1 MKNLFLSLPGGGVR
15 GALTCRPLIRLEKQT
30 GKLCRDIFKGVAGTS
45 TGSDLAG
52 AIAAGI
58 PCEEVA
64 AMYREDTPQIFD
76 HCGPIADA
84 LLISRGYKYDIL
96 NLQQVLR
103 KRLGPAADRAINS
116 FPILLLITARG
127 VDGKQWYFTQDRT
140 PNDKDG
146 KYSLVDCCC
155 ASSAAPVYFQPYT
168 IPGIGQLVDGGVGVA
183 GDPVYELAV
192 EAFAHAGFKPEASA
206 IVSIGTGKNPVQS
219 SVPEHN
225 LVNKLGWIIGM
236 LLDAPVAL
244 APELVRR
251 HYGAATFYQYDI
263 ALKTQIAMDQAA
275 RVPELEQYGER
286 LADSINWDEILA
298 A

>member
-1 MKNLFLSLPGGGVR
+1 MKDLFLSLPGGGVR

-45 TGSDLAG
+45 TGSDLAA

-58 PCEEVA
+58 ACEEIA
-64 AMYREDTPQIFD
+64 AMYREDTPQIFN
-76 HCGPIADA
+76 HSGLVANS
-84 LLISRGYKYDIL
+84 LLATRGYKYDIL
-96 NLQQVLR
+96 GLQRVLH
-103 KRLGPAADRAINS
+103 KRLGQSADQPINS

-146 KYSLVDCCC
+146 KYSLLDCCC
-155 ASSAAPVYFQPYT
+155 ASSAAPIYFQPYT

-183 GDPVYELAV
+183 GNPVYELAV
-192 EAFAHAGFKPEASA
+192 EAFEHAGFKPEASA
-206 IVSIGTGKNPVQS
+206 IVSIGTGKNPVSS

-225 LVNKLGWIIGM
+225 LVAKLGWIIGQ

-251 HYGAATFYQYDI
+251 HYSQALFFEYDI
-263 ALKTQIAMDQAA
+263 QLKTKIAMDQASN
-275 RVPELEQYGER
+275 VPELEKYGET
-286 LADSINWDEILA
+286 LADSIHWDEILA